1 MKSALLYSFTFLILG
16 CTMSTNNSIV
26 ETNKKSST
34 NPFFEK
40 SKLYMGF
47 PPFDLIKNEHYL
59 PAFLKGMSKQL
70 DEIDLIAKKIQ
81 KAKTDAFDIPEKKE
95 ELIDRPEAENLLTI
109 FSSLTNK
116 SLDETIKIFC
126 GSDFKLSLIHI

>member
-70 DEIDLIAKKIQ
+70 DEIDLIANNKERPTFNNTIVAMEMSGELLGRVASVFFALTSANTNDEMEKI
-81 KAKTDAFDIPEKKE
+81 
-95 ELIDRPEAENLLTI
+95 RAEI
-109 FSSLTNK
+109 AP
-116 SLDETIKIFC
+116 
-126 GSDFKLSLIHI
+126 KLSAHSD